1 MGHDN
6 AISYIQS
13 SLDLS
18 RVFKNRQS
26 NRNVNVHAKRES
38 YTISRSKE
46 RFLKKDVLT
55 LHRRYFMYF
64 IKFKNLLLNI
74 KISNRVSSRLLSGF
88 RSEYIVSFH

>member
-1 MGHDN
+1 MEHDN
-6 AISYIQS
+6 AISNIQS

-46 RFLKKDVLT
+46 RF
-55 LHRRYFMYF
+55 
-64 IKFKNLLLNI
+64 
-74 KISNRVSSRLLSGF
+74 
-88 RSEYIVSFH
+88 